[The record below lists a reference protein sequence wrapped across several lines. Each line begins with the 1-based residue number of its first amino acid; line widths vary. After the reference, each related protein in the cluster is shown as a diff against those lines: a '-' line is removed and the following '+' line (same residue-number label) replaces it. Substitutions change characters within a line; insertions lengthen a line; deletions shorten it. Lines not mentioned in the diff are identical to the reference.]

1 LANQRL
7 LTRAPLPPFYAVQ
20 VGAVIVTKLDG
31 HAKGGGALS
40 AVSATK
46 SPVIF
51 IGTGATGTGLA
62 AGGLRQSVAGLLLH
76 MFLLLLASAALCVL
90 DHQSLFRPCACNTPC
105 RAAVLDAAAATRR
118 AHGPV

>member
-1 LANQRL
+1 MLHAAGVVVMTCKLPDDSPCCACMVGVL
-7 LTRAPLPPFYAVQ
+7 LLISDHLCRCCCCCRTAAVQ

-51 IGTGATGTGLA
+51 IGTGERSTACTSHTQYYGW
-62 AGGLRQSVAGLLLH
+62 
-76 MFLLLLASAALCVL
+76 
-90 DHQSLFRPCACNTPC
+90 RPCFA
-105 RAAVLDAAAATRR
+105 
-118 AHGPV
+118 